1 VASLGDYKEKGQL
14 LVFNALAAG
23 LSLVLFALSPW
34 YILSLLL
41 VMLVNGALM
50 AYDTS
55 MKTMFLLVTSD
66 EVRGRVNSIYTL
78 TYGFLSLGGFIA
90 GGVATAVGAPIAIG
104 ISGLIILAFNLF
116 NLRPLKLLQA
126 AGDAAPP

>member
-1 VASLGDYKEKGQL
+1 
-14 LVFNALAAG
+14 
-23 LSLVLFALSPW
+23 
-34 YILSLLL
+34 
-41 VMLVNGALM
+41 
-50 AYDTS
+50 
-55 MKTMFLLVTSD
+55 
-66 EVRGRVNSIYTL
+66 VNSIYTL

-104 ISGLIILAFNLF
+104 ISGLIILLFNVF